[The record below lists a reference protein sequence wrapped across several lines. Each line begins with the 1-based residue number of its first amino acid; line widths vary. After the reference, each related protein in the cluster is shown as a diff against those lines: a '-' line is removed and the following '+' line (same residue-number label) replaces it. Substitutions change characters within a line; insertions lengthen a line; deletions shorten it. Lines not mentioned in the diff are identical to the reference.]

1 LMSPL
6 SGVEALAACLRGR
19 PPQPPDWNEIIRQA
33 NEHLVAP
40 ALGDAL
46 ARQDLVRVPD
56 DLGAY
61 LRLIH
66 DRNLERNTR
75 LRAQALE
82 AVAALNAIGIEP
94 VLLKG
99 VCVLLTEHNE
109 RRGLRMISDIDLQ
122 VPMARMAE
130 VLDCLKGLGYCAM
143 FDVGDHAYAK
153 LFRPQDVGIIDLHHR
168 PPGPARLY
176 NSSRETAEEP
186 LVVDE
191 YRMRVPSATERAVH
205 LIAHDM
211 FNDGCLIRGS
221 IDVRHLLDLRDLVA
235 AGRVDWEIIRSRFRS
250 GWLSLAPE
258 VCLTNLRELLEVDV
272 PISFGHSRTASWLY
286 RRQILRSRRAW
297 FRIPNDWV
305 VRAIRWAQRKA
316 KRHRLPWLV

>member
-1 LMSPL
+1 MSPL

-19 PPQPPDWNEIIRQA
+19 PPQPLDWNEIIREA
-33 NEHLVAP
+33 NEHLVSP

-99 VCVLLTEHNE
+99 VCVLLTEPNE

-122 VPMARMAE
+122 VP
-130 VLDCLKGLGYCAM
+130 
-143 FDVGDHAYAK
+143 
-153 LFRPQDVGIIDLHHR
+153 
-168 PPGPARLY
+168 
-176 NSSRETAEEP
+176 
-186 LVVDE
+186 
-191 YRMRVPSATERAVH
+191 
-205 LIAHDM
+205 
-211 FNDGCLIRGS
+211 
-221 IDVRHLLDLRDLVA
+221 
-235 AGRVDWEIIRSRFRS
+235 
-250 GWLSLAPE
+250 
-258 VCLTNLRELLEVDV
+258 
-272 PISFGHSRTASWLY
+272 
-286 RRQILRSRRAW
+286 
-297 FRIPNDWV
+297 
-305 VRAIRWAQRKA
+305 
-316 KRHRLPWLV
+316 